1 MRRGID
7 ASQLGANTVAEIH
20 IEGSPGP
27 EGTTGPSIEPNI
39 EPNTEPNTERKSF
52 KVLPWIA
59 GLVLLMLAIWGL
71 SKMAPN
77 AEAAAPGHR
86 APAADT
92 LQDKTP
98 PRLRQYA
105 LAPGIRAEEP
115 ALSRAAA

>member
-1 MRRGID
+1 
-7 ASQLGANTVAEIH
+7 VAEI
-20 IEGSPGP
+20 
-27 EGTTGPSIEPNI
+27 SIEPNP
-39 EPNTEPNTERKSF
+39 EPNPESNPEGNTERKHF

-59 GLVLLMLAIWGL
+59 GLVLLLLAIWGL
-71 SKMAPN
+71 SKMTPN

-86 APAADT
+86 EPAADA
-92 LQDKTP
+92 LRDDTP

>member
-1 MRRGID
+1 
-7 ASQLGANTVAEIH
+7 VAEIS
-20 IEGSPGP
+20 I
-27 EGTTGPSIEPNI
+27 EGTTGPRI
-39 EPNTEPNTERKSF
+39 EPNTKRKQPN
-52 KVLPWIA
+52 VLPWIA

-86 APAADT
+86 APAADA
-92 LQDKTP
+92 LRDNTP

-105 LAPGIRAEEP
+105 LAPGMRAEKP

>member
-1 MRRGID
+1 
-7 ASQLGANTVAEIH
+7 VAEI
-20 IEGSPGP
+20 
-27 EGTTGPSIEPNI
+27 SIESSM
-39 EPNTEPNTERKSF
+39 ESNTETKRFN
-52 KVLPWIA
+52 VLPWMA

-86 APAADT
+86 APAADA
-92 LQDKTP
+92 LRDNTP

-105 LAPGIRAEEP
+105 LAPRIQAEEP

>member
-1 MRRGID
+1 
-7 ASQLGANTVAEIH
+7 VAEIK
-20 IEGSPGP
+20 I
-27 EGTTGPSIEPNI
+27 
-39 EPNTEPNTERKSF
+39 ERKPF
-52 KVLPWIA
+52 NFLPWII

-77 AEAAAPGHR
+77 AEAAAPGR
-86 APAADT
+86 GAPAADA